1 MRRLLFIT
9 GIFASFLVVSSTAR
23 IINIPADY
31 ATIQG
36 GIDASVN
43 GDTVLVAEGTY
54 HERIDFAGKGILVAS
69 GFIDSGDT
77 LQIQNTIID
86 ADTSVIGPA
95 DIGNVISLT
104 SGEDS
109 MSVIRGFTIKNGIG
123 YKVNL
128 YNRAGG
134 GIFCMDNSSPQILD
148 NIICE
153 NAASFGGGI
162 YMLDSCAAVVRR
174 NKIMNNTGNGIV
186 MDGSGAIIEGNT
198 ICRNFGGPGGG
209 ISCNDGSNAIIS
221 DNIIF
226 ENHGG
231 LWGGGIYCEQSSP
244 VITRNLIYKNNASDW
259 GGGICCNEASPTI
272 VNNVISDNTAGGEGG
287 GLYCFNNSSV
297 TVINTIIWADT
308 PPEIGTRS
316 GGAFQVTY
324 SDIRGGWEGQGNI
337 DDDPFFVSAYEGD
350 YNICSQSRCINA
362 GDPSITDPDGSISDI
377 GLYYPDH
384 PVCEIGRIV
393 HVSTSG
399 SDEDGDGTNQNP
411 FRTIGHSIDESY
423 SGDTILVGNGF
434 YEENPDIRAKSIQ
447 LISPYVF
454 SHDTLD
460 IQNTVI
466 NGGADSTT
474 VIFSNCLASSISGF
488 TIINGHGWF
497 GGGVFS
503 NYSELSISRNIITE
517 NSTDAPGGGI
527 CCQFG
532 QTTIESNR
540 IFGNDADMGGG
551 ISGYQGVV
559 VVKYNIIRDNNA
571 SAGGGLHV
579 SNLLDGSLISNNII
593 VGNNAYR
600 GGGYDCSGT
609 VPPMSNNVFSL
620 NSASTY
626 GGAIYCSYADPELI
640 NSILWA
646 DSALT
651 DGNEIYVGV
660 ESSPIVTYCD
670 IQGGWQGDGN
680 IDLYPLFRYSDD
692 YFHLMSTACGD
703 TDNSPCINAGHPDS
717 VDVVLGCEYG
727 MGGSRADM
735 GAYGGRNSDWITGI
749 GDDDFKVSLPN
760 EISLYQNYPNP
771 FNPATTIEYDLP
783 KTAEVTLEVFD
794 ILGQKVDLLVNSKQE
809 AGHYDVIWDGKDY
822 SSGIY
827 FYRIK
832 AGDFTETKKMLLLR

>member
-9 GIFASFLVVSSTAR
+9 GIFASFLVTSSTAR

-31 ATIQG
+31 ATIQA
-36 GIDASVN
+36 GIDAGVN

-54 HERIDFAGKGILVAS
+54 HERIDFVGKGILVAS

-77 LQIQNTIID
+77 LQIQNTVID

-95 DIGNVISLT
+95 DLGSVISFT

-109 MSVIRGFTIKNGIG
+109 MSVIRGFTIKKGIG
-123 YKVNL
+123 YRINL

-134 GIFCMDNSSPQILD
+134 AIFCMDNSSPKILD

-162 YMLDSCAAVVRR
+162 YMLDTCAAVVRR

-186 MDGSGAIIEGNT
+186 MSASSAIIEGNT
-198 ICRNFGGPGGG
+198 ICRNFGGLGGG

-244 VITRNLIYKNNASDW
+244 TITRNLIYKNSAADW
-259 GGGICCNEASPTI
+259 AGGICCNEASPTI
-272 VNNVISDNTAGGEGG
+272 INNVISDNTAGGDGG
-287 GLYCFNNSSV
+287 GLYCFNNSTV
-297 TVINTIIWADT
+297 TIVNTIIWADT

-316 GGAFQVTY
+316 GGAFQITY

-350 YNICSQSRCINA
+350 FNICSQSPCINA
-362 GDPSITDPDGSISDI
+362 GDPSITDPDGSVSDI
-377 GLYYPDH
+377 GIYYSDH

-393 HVSTSG
+393 HVSIRG
-399 SDEDGDGTNQNP
+399 SDEDGDGTSQNP
-411 FRTIGHSIDESY
+411 FRTIGHGIDESY
-423 SGDTILVGNGF
+423 SSDTILVENGL
-434 YEENPDIRAKSIQ
+434 YTENPDVKAKSIR
-447 LISPYVF
+447 LVSLYIY
-454 SHDTLD
+454 SHDTID

-466 NGGADSTT
+466 DGGADSTT
-474 VIFSNCLASSISGF
+474 VIFSNCFASSISGF
-488 TIINGHGWF
+488 TIINGRGWF
-497 GGGVFS
+497 GGGVVS
-503 NYSELSISRNIITE
+503 NYSELSISHNVITE

-527 CCQFG
+527 YCQFG
-532 QTTIESNR
+532 RTEINNNR

-551 ISGYQGVV
+551 IYGYQGVAV
-559 VVKYNIIRDNNA
+559 IEYNIISGNNA
-571 SAGGGLHV
+571 STGGGLRV
-579 SNLLDGSLISNNII
+579 YNLLDGSFVNNNII
-593 VGNNAYR
+593 IANSAYR
-600 GGGYDCSGT
+600 GGGYDCFGT
-609 VPPMSNNVFSL
+609 VPPMANNVFSL

-626 GGAIYCSYADPELI
+626 GGAIYCSYASPELI

-651 DGNEIYVGV
+651 DGNEIYVGD

-670 IQGGWQGDGN
+670 IQGGWQGEGN

-703 TDNSPCINAGHPDS
+703 TDSSPCIDAGHPDS

-735 GAYGGRNSDWITGI
+735 GAYGGRNSDWITGM
-749 GDDDFKVSLPN
+749 DDSPGGANLPLKVSL
-760 EISLYQNYPNP
+760 SQNHPNP
-771 FNPATTIEYDLP
+771 FNPSTIIQYDLP
-783 KTAEVTLEVFD
+783 RAADVRLEIFD
-794 ILGQKVDLLVNSKQE
+794 ILGRRIETLIDARQE
-809 AGHYDVIWDGKDY
+809 AGHHTAIWDGKDN

-832 AGDFTETKKMLLLR
+832 AGDYTETKKMLLLR